1 MSRIAIPARDDAKD
15 QSRPILDAI
24 AKQFGFA
31 PNLHR
36 LMALSPSAL
45 VGWSGL
51 QTALAKTLDI
61 RTRAAIALAVSE
73 ADGCGYCLAAHSYS
87 AQNFAKSSPT
97 EIELNRRGQS
107 KDIRRGAA
115 ANLARVLVETRGH
128 VDDSAIAAARHVG
141 FSDAQIIEITALT
154 AQYLLTNFM
163 NNMAETAIDFPQVAR
178 TAPAV

>member
-1 MSRIAIPARDDAKD
+1 M
-15 QSRPILDAI
+15 
-24 AKQFGFA
+24 
-31 PNLHR
+31 
-36 LMALSPSAL
+36 
-45 VGWSGL
+45 
-51 QTALAKTLDI
+51 
-61 RTRAAIALAVSE
+61 
-73 ADGCGYCLAAHSYS
+73 
-87 AQNFAKSSPT
+87 QNFAKSSPT

-163 NNMAETAIDFPQVAR
+163 NNIAQVELDFPTDEDTGSNVALASDR
-178 TAPAV
+178 S